1 MKKIRLEHI
10 ATIIRLYLFLSILLF
25 SIYLLAPLFGGKY
38 HGNAIIL
45 YGSWIGLALTM
56 IAFLKKKQQG
66 KNISLIEFLFAFL
79 YFSVCMFIWFSLPVN
94 IIFCL
99 LGGIGMLVGYKTQ
112 TGN

>member
-25 SIYLLAPLFGGKY
+25 SIYLFAPLFGGQY
-38 HGNAIIL
+38 HGKAVIL
-45 YGSWIGLALTM
+45 YGSWIGLAITM
-56 IAFLKKKQQG
+56 IALLKKKQQE
-66 KNISLIEFLFAFL
+66 KSISLIEFLFAFL
-79 YFSVCMFIWFSLPVN
+79 YFSLFMFIWFYFPIN

-112 TGN
+112 AGN